1 MALRVGFIGL
11 GEMGGPMA
19 RWLVEKSLETAVY
32 DLRPE
37 AVEELRKAGARA
49 AGSCRE
55 LAGQS
60 EVIGV
65 CVRDDADVRAAVLA
79 PDGVLAGA
87 ASGAIV
93 ALHSTIRPSTV
104 FEVARAA
111 SERGVGVVDAPI
123 TGGAAGARNGTLCY
137 MVGGEAE
144 LVERCRPVFET
155 SASRIVHTGAL
166 GTGAA
171 TKLSN
176 NLMTYRGFLAAFEAT
191 LLADGA
197 GLSREALFEV
207 TRANGNLTDPMR
219 AYLGLHDAAAERGGD
234 ERFQAMVRGYTELA
248 EKDLAVTLDFARER
262 GVALPG
268 AALCQQLMA
277 RVYGLQDEKRR

>member
-1 MALRVGFIGL
+1 MALRAGFIGL
-11 GEMGGPMA
+11 GEMGAPMA

-37 AVEELRKAGARA
+37 SVEELRKAGARPA
-49 AGSCRE
+49 ASCRE
-55 LAGQS
+55 LAGQAD
-60 EVIGV
+60 VIGV
-65 CVRDDADVRAAVLA
+65 CVRDDADVRAAVLG
-79 PDGVLAGA
+79 PDGALAGA
-87 ASGAIV
+87 SAGAIV

-104 FEVARAA
+104 LEVARAA
-111 SERGVGVVDAPI
+111 SQRGVGVVDAPI

-171 TKLSN
+171 TKLCN
-176 NLMTYRGFLAAFEAT
+176 NLMTYLSFLSAFEAT
-191 LLADGA
+191 HLADCA
-197 GLSREALFEV
+197 GLSRDALFEV

-219 AYLGLHDAAAERGGD
+219 AYLGLHAAAAERGED
-234 ERFQAMVRGYTELA
+234 ESFQAMLRGYTELA
-248 EKDLAVTLDFARER
+248 EKDLAVTLEFAREQ

-277 RVYGLQDEKRR
+277 RVYGLRDEKRR